1 MFQWDKMM
9 MKVFLAVFCLLGC
22 SVAFSPGSNPASIS
36 RFSPGSNLMS
46 ISRMGAARRKCS
58 LAMQALPP
66 GWQKLQ
72 DQASGSDY
80 FYNIESGVT
89 SWDPPGAAVPAEK
102 SARELQMEKVMERQK
117 IQDAD
122 KMKRGALALESNRP
136 AVVLGVLFIATPIV
150 ALAIGYF
157 AGVIPNPFEVR
168 YTTRRR
174 EKKRQVATAEI
185 DLCNCDL
192 SLSLSACQPV
202 FALALCH
209 TLCVYACEWSACIKT
224 FTLCLSYLQCL
235 KANNIC
241 IQQKSGWDQ

>member
-1 MFQWDKMM
+1 MT
-9 MKVFLAVFCLLGC
+9 
-22 SVAFSPGSNPASIS
+22 
-36 RFSPGSNLMS
+36 
-46 ISRMGAARRKCS
+46 
-58 LAMQALPP
+58 
-66 GWQKLQ
+66 
-72 DQASGSDY
+72 
-80 FYNIESGVT
+80 E
-89 SWDPPGAAVPAEK
+89 
-102 SARELQMEKVMERQK
+102 
-117 IQDAD
+117 DAD
-122 KMKRGALALESNRP
+122 TDDDKVKRDVLSLEINRP

-209 TLCVYACEWSACIKT
+209 TLCVYACEWSACIKN
-224 FTLCLSYLQCL
+224 
-235 KANNIC
+235 AN
-241 IQQKSGWDQ
+241 